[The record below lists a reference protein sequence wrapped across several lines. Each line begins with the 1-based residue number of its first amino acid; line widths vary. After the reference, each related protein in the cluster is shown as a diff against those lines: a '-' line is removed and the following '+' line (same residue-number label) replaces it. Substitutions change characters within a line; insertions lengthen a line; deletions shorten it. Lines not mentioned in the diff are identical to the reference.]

1 MCTGLSLVYL
11 RLRLAA
17 LSCFGGYGRG
27 RIGRPLAAL
36 GNPLFPS
43 TDATP
48 NESGALPFVISTGA
62 HPEWR
67 DLQFSFLGKQKTIQ
81 GVYGRQINVPE
92 PGVPTIL
99 CA

>member
-17 LSCFGGYGRG
+17 PSCFGGYGRG
-27 RIGRPLAAL
+27 RISRPLAAL
-36 GNPLFPS
+36 GNLLFPS
-43 TDATP
+43 TEATP
-48 NESGALPFVISTGA
+48 NESAALPFEY
-62 HPEWR
+62 PEWR
-67 DLQFSFLGKQKTIQ
+67 DLQFSFLGEQKTIQ
-81 GVYGRQINVPE
+81 GVYGRRIGLPE